1 MEVENLRRSFW
12 VYLHSQGFPQ
22 SINDEILHLACLE
35 IESQVYRG
43 KRLILKNWS
52 LCFGG
57 LHTDDVAL
65 AWLLAKELGL
75 KQGLDWDW
83 GLEYDNYHLETAYVD
98 GDNRVKKL
106 LRLSDLYYVE
116 SHIFMNVKLR
126 LFAEDSIEDSE
137 VERLFSEERAKIR
150 ELKQAFMQKALSTI
164 NLKKFDKEWIL
175 PW

>member
-1 MEVENLRRSFW
+1 MELENLKRSFW
-12 VYLHSQGFPQ
+12 IYLHSQGFPQ
-22 SINDEILHLACLE
+22 SINDEILHSVCLE
-35 IESQVYRG
+35 IEFQVYRG
-43 KRLILKNWS
+43 KRLNLKNWS
-52 LCFGG
+52 FCFGG

-75 KQGLDWDW
+75 KQDLDWDW

-98 GDNRVKKL
+98 GDQVKKL
-106 LRLSDLYYVE
+106 LELLDLYYVE

-137 VERLFSEERAKIR
+137 VEGLFSEERAKIR

-164 NLKKFDKEWIL
+164 NLKKFNKEWIL